1 MAMKININNKE
12 NETTPLNLSLDFL
25 AEQWAT
31 LVIAHIQA
39 KQNLKKYNDYK
50 FPTDIKTYEP

>member
-1 MAMKININNKE
+1 MAMKININTKGKE
-12 NETTPLNLSLDFL
+12 ITTPDLSLDFL

-50 FPTDIKTYEP
+50 FPTNIKTYER